1 MRIVVIVRQTPDTEA
16 KIKVAPSGDTIDTE
30 GIKWIVNPYDEFAIE
45 EAIRIKEKLGKG
57 EVILITMGPARCIE
71 ALRTGLAM
79 GADNAI
85 HIKDESFAFTDP
97 YALAKVIA
105 QEIKNLGEVNLVLT
119 GKKMIDEETG
129 QVGIHV
135 AEELGIPHVAI
146 VTKVELSSDLTKV
159 TCQKE
164 IEGGQMVVEVPL
176 PALITCERGLN
187 EPRYASLPGI
197 MKAKKKPVKE
207 VTIDNINLEA
217 LGLTKE
223 ALGPA
228 GARFRVTKLE
238 VPQIQRRLRI
248 LKGKQQDMVKG
259 DEVAEAVRE
268 LVRLLREEAK
278 VI

>member
-1 MRIVVIVRQTPDTEA
+1 VKIVVIIRQTPDTEA
-16 KIKVAPSGDTIDTE
+16 KIKVASTGNSIDTE

-45 EAIRIKEKLGKG
+45 EGIKIKENLKTG
-57 EVILITMGPARCIE
+57 EVILITMGPARCVE

-79 GADNAI
+79 GADRAV

-97 YALAKVIA
+97 YASAKVIA
-105 QEIKNLGEVNLVLT
+105 AEIKNLGGFDLILT

-129 QVGIHV
+129 QIGIQV
-135 AEELGIPHVAI
+135 AEELGVPHVAI
-146 VTKVELSSDLTKV
+146 VTKMQVSPDGKKV
-159 TCQKE
+159 TCQRE
-164 IEGGQMVVEVPL
+164 VEGGQVIVEVPL

-197 MKAKKKPVKE
+197 MKAKKKEVKE
-207 VTIDNINLEA
+207 VTPDKINLEA

-223 ALGPA
+223 SLGQA
-228 GARFRVTKLE
+228 GARLRITKLE
-238 VPQIQRRLRI
+238 VPQVQRRLKI
-248 LKGKQQDMVKG
+248 IKGAETQ
-259 DEVAEAVRE
+259 EVARE

>member
-16 KIKVAPSGDTIDTE
+16 KIKVASSSNTIDPE

-45 EAIRIKEKLGKG
+45 EAIRIKEKLGG
-57 EVILITMGPARCIE
+57 EVVLITMGPARCAE

-79 GADNAI
+79 GADSAV
-85 HIKDESFAFTDP
+85 HVKDDSFAFTDP
-97 YALAKVIA
+97 YAISKVLANEVKG
-105 QEIKNLGEVNLVLT
+105 LGGFDLILT

-129 QVGIHV
+129 QIGIHV
-135 AEELGIPHVAI
+135 AEDLGIPHVAI
-146 VTKVELSSDLTKV
+146 VTKLEISSDQKKV

-164 IEGGQMVVEVPL
+164 IEGGQVILDVPL

-197 MKAKKKPVKE
+197 MKAKKKPLKE
-207 VTIDNINLEA
+207 VTLDGIDAGA

-223 ALGPA
+223 ALGLA
-228 GARFRVTKLE
+228 GARLKTAGYRI
-238 VPQIQRRLRI
+238 PQIERK
-248 LKGKQQDMVKG
+248 LKLIKGSKQDMVR
-259 DEVAEAVRE
+259 DNEIVEAARE
-268 LVRLLREEAK
+268 LIKLLREDAN